1 MDQPYDL
8 KSDIWSLG
16 CVIYEM
22 AALRPPFTGNDLQ
35 GLFRK
40 VKSGVYERIPSV
52 YSNDLQ
58 MVIGMLLKVS
68 PGLRPNAE
76 GVLGNEIVRRR
87 FKVEEGGGF
96 EEERNPVLLNT
107 IKFNPK
113 NLVALKGK
121 LPKAN
126 YVSEEEE
133 RRN

>member
-68 PGLRPNAE
+68 PGGEAE
-76 GVLGNEIVRRR
+76 C
-87 FKVEEGGGF
+87 GGSVG
-96 EEERNPVLLNT
+96 E
-107 IKFNPK
+107 
-113 NLVALKGK
+113 
-121 LPKAN
+121 
-126 YVSEEEE
+126 
-133 RRN
+133 